1 MSNIFPNREESKEK
15 FVWEAAYED
24 GTIIKQIN
32 QDEKDSSTEELPRK
46 GLKSFMLVG
55 IEEEKIFN
63 LKFHVGDKFA
73 FRRRVAVKAG
83 VGIQARYYIFKITR
97 DNVDTVIWLNE
108 GTREVIIN
116 RAEISAEC
124 RNDDWYYSISEV
136 PSDNEEIS

>member
-15 FVWEAAYED
+15 FVWEATYED
-24 GTIIKQIN
+24 GAIIKQIN
-32 QDEKDSSTEELPRK
+32 QDQKDTSTEELSRK
-46 GLKSFMLVG
+46 GLKSFALVG
-55 IEEEKIFN
+55 KEEEKIFN

-83 VGIQARYYIFKITR
+83 VGLQARYYIFKITR

-108 GTREVIIN
+108 ETREVIVN
-116 RAEISAEC
+116 RAEIPVEC
-124 RNDDWYYSISEV
+124 QNDDWYYPISEV